1 MILIS
6 FRDIGDED
14 ETAQTFECFSIF
26 VTGKKTRTKSIGREA
41 EIKTCSSSL
50 NRKKHKFQPVFM
62 KPVRAAILPSAS
74 LTSFEKR
81 RLKPVPIERREAKYA
96 TTNLLKEEKK

>member
-1 MILIS
+1 MIVIS

-62 KPVRAAILPSAS
+62 KPVQAVILPSAS

-96 TTNLLKEEKK
+96 TTKLLKEQKK

>member
-1 MILIS
+1 MIVIS
-6 FRDIGDED
+6 FRDIGDEG

-74 LTSFEKR
+74 LTSFEKK
-81 RLKPVPIERREAKYA
+81 RLKPDPIERREAKYA
-96 TTNLLKEEKK
+96 TTKLLKEEKK

>member
-1 MILIS
+1 MIVIS
-6 FRDIGDED
+6 FRDIGDEG

-50 NRKKHKFQPVFM
+50 NRKKHKFQPVFL

-74 LTSFEKR
+74 LASFEKKDA
-81 RLKPVPIERREAKYA
+81 LSPIQ
-96 TTNLLKEEKK
+96 LKEEKQNMQQQNY